1 MDYKAAGGSA
11 RRGVRDWREENGK
24 KGGVRGER
32 NSEEDRGRR
41 ERERERGWRE
51 SGKGA
56 GVTEG
61 QLVK

>member
-41 ERERERGWRE
+41 ERERERLERKWKGGW
-51 SGKGA
+51 GD
-56 GVTEG
+56 
-61 QLVK
+61 